1 MVLVGG
7 GGGGGL
13 VAVMVGGGDACLDGG
28 DLVRDDE
35 RGEGVLGSRVARR
48 RELVCLDRAA
58 EGAPGAEGGGHDV
71 DVVLERLVVLE
82 GGELAAVEV
91 EQLGL
96 HLGRQ
101 PRARL
106 GGKLE
111 AKGEVVDV
119 V

>member
-1 MVLVGG
+1 MVL
-7 GGGGGL
+7 
-13 VAVMVGGGDACLDGG
+13 
-28 DLVRDDE
+28 
-35 RGEGVLGSRVARR
+35 EG
-48 RELVCLDRAA
+48 
-58 EGAPGAEGGGHDV
+58 
-71 DVVLERLVVLE
+71 LVVLE

-111 AKGEVVDV
+111 AEGEVVDV